1 MSERI
6 SSDAP
11 PPAGGNPTAAPAAE
25 AIGPAERLHPAF
37 LIGGLGGSVKA
48 VSGGYAFLAYLIVSG
63 KWSTAIAVG
72 IGIFVV
78 SIVGVFLYWRHF
90 EYRVGANE
98 IRIDSGIF
106 SRTHRSIP
114 FDRIQDVDITQGPL
128 ARLLG
133 IARVKLE
140 TGGSSGPNADEG
152 VLQAIPLKRA
162 EDLRRMIRSR
172 RGAAPVAEVSE
183 TTDDAP
189 AAAPIYAMG
198 LKRLLL
204 AGTFNFSLALFAGL
218 FGLTQTMG
226 DFLGFD
232 PLSAAFWRKV
242 LSAGDPARN
251 FLIAHRATAVIAG
264 IILLLLIGLVTGIVR
279 TLVRDWGFRLD
290 RTQVGLRRRRGLTT
304 ITDVTLAVRRVQAA
318 IMASGPLRQLLGY
331 SELRLQTLGHDEGSG
346 NHVVA
351 PLATGEEM
359 NTIVEEL
366 GWRPLPAGILW
377 TRVSSGY
384 IWSLMVGLTPLY
396 LLIIGHAVVIQYALF
411 HVQENIRAIVWAE
424 MTPVLVSFFV
434 LLGVVVFALASR
446 AMAWRTTA
454 YAIDGDRLIVRT
466 GWWKRRIT
474 LLPLRRIQSITL
486 HESFVTRRFGIASL
500 AFGVAGGR
508 AGRGYSVPAI
518 PRQGARGLRDRL
530 LGVEP

>member
-1 MSERI
+1 MSEPI
-6 SSDAP
+6 TSEGP
-11 PPAGGNPTAAPAAE
+11 PPNRGNPAATTPIE
-25 AIGPAERLHPAF
+25 AVGPPEHLHPAF
-37 LIGGLGGSVKA
+37 LIAGLGGSFRA
-48 VSGGYAFLAYLIVSG
+48 VSGAYAFLAYLIVSG
-63 KWSTAIAVG
+63 KWSTALMVG
-72 IGIFVV
+72 IGIFAV
-78 SIVGVFLYWRHF
+78 SIIGVFLYWRRF

-114 FDRIQDVDITQGPL
+114 FDRIQDVDISQGVL

-140 TGGSSGPNADEG
+140 TGGSSGPKADEG

-162 EDLRRMIRSR
+162 EDLRNLIRSR
-172 RGAAPVAEVSE
+172 HGKGPAPEAATSEDKAAPVYRM
-183 TTDDAP
+183 D
-189 AAAPIYAMG
+189 

-251 FLIAHRATAVIAG
+251 FILAHQVTAVIAG
-264 IILLLLIGLVTGIVR
+264 IILLLVIGLITGIIR
-279 TLVRDWGFRLD
+279 TGVRDWGFRLD
-290 RTQVGLRRRRGLTT
+290 KTEVGLRRRRGLTT

-318 IMASGPLRQLLGY
+318 IMASGPIRHLLGY

-351 PLATGEEM
+351 PLATSEEM
-359 NTIVEEL
+359 NAIVEEL
-366 GWRPLPAGILW
+366 GWRPLPSGIPW

-384 IWSLMVGLTPLY
+384 IWSLMVGLAPLY
-396 LLIIGHAVVIQYALF
+396 LVLIAQLAVIRYALF
-411 HVQENIRAIVWAE
+411 EVQENIRAIVWAE
-424 MTPVLVSFFV
+424 MTPVVVSFFAV
-434 LLGVVVFALASR
+434 LAVVVFAIGSR
-446 AMAWRTTA
+446 ALAWRHTA
-454 YAIDGDRLIVRT
+454 YAIDDDRLLVRT
-466 GWWKRRIT
+466 GWWSRRIT
-474 LLPLRRIQSITL
+474 MLPLRRIQSITL

-518 PRQGARGLRDRL
+518 PREGARGLRDRL

>member
-1 MSERI
+1 MSEPT
-6 SSDAP
+6 SNDP
-11 PPAGGNPTAAPAAE
+11 PLPAAE
-25 AIGPAERLHPAF
+25 AVGPAERLHPAF
-37 LIGGLGGSVKA
+37 LIAGLGGSVKA
-48 VSGGYAFLAYLIVSG
+48 VSGGYALLAYLIISG
-63 KWSTAIAVG
+63 KFSTAIAVG

-78 SIVGVFLYWRHF
+78 SIIGVFLYWRHF
-90 EYRVGANE
+90 EYRVGSNE
-98 IRIDSGIF
+98 IRIDSGIL

-114 FDRIQDVDITQGPL
+114 FDRIQDVDITQGLL
-128 ARLLG
+128 ARALG

-140 TGGSSGPNADEG
+140 TGGSSGPKADEG
-152 VLQAIPLKRA
+152 VLQAIPLERA
-162 EDLRRMIRSR
+162 EDLRHLIRSR
-172 RGAAPVAEVSE
+172 RGAASPMPASEVVEQAVETVPVYRMS
-183 TTDDAP
+183 
-189 AAAPIYAMG
+189 I
-198 LKRLLL
+198 KRLLL

-218 FGLTQTMG
+218 FGATQTMG

-232 PLSAAFWRKV
+232 PLSAAFWRSV

-251 FLIAHRATAVIAG
+251 FILAHQVAAVTAG
-264 IILLLLIGLVTGIVR
+264 IILLVLIGLVTGIVR
-279 TLVRDWGFRLD
+279 TIVQDWGFRLD
-290 RTQVGLRRRRGLTT
+290 KTEVGLRRRRGLTT

-318 IMASGPLRQLLGY
+318 IMASGPLRHSLGY

-351 PLATGEEM
+351 PLATREEM
-359 NTIVEEL
+359 DAIVQEL
-366 GWRPLPAGILW
+366 GWRPVPPGIAW

-396 LLIIGHAVVIQYALF
+396 LVLIAQLAVIQYALF
-411 HVQENIRAIVWAE
+411 QVQENIREIVWAE
-424 MTPVLVSFFV
+424 MTPVVVSFFAV
-434 LLGVVVFALASR
+434 LGVVVFAIGSR
-446 AMAWRTTA
+446 ALAWRTTA
-454 YAIDGDRLIVRT
+454 YAIDGDRLLVRM

-518 PRQGARGLRDRL
+518 PREGARGLRDRL

>member
-1 MSERI
+1 MSEPI
-6 SSDAP
+6 SNDP
-11 PPAGGNPTAAPAAE
+11 PPPVE
-25 AIGPAERLHPAF
+25 AVGPAQRLHPAF
-37 LIGGLGGSVKA
+37 LIAGLGGSVKA

-63 KWSTAIAVG
+63 KFSTALMVG
-72 IGIFVV
+72 IGIFAI

-114 FDRIQDVDITQGPL
+114 FDRIQDVDITQGLL
-128 ARLLG
+128 ARALG

-140 TGGSSGPNADEG
+140 TGGSSGPKADEG

-162 EDLRRMIRSR
+162 EDLRNLIRSR
-172 RGAAPVAEVSE
+172 RGAAPFSPARDNGQVAD
-183 TTDDAP
+183 TAP
-189 AAAPIYAMG
+189 ATTPVYRMN

-226 DFLGFD
+226 DVMGFD
-232 PLSAAFWRKV
+232 PLSAAFWRSV

-251 FLIAHRATAVIAG
+251 FILAHQVTAVIAG
-264 IILLLLIGLVTGIVR
+264 LILLLLIGLVTGIVR
-279 TLVRDWGFRLD
+279 TGVRDWGFRLD
-290 RTQVGLRRRRGLTT
+290 KSDVGLRRRRGLTT

-318 IMASGPLRQLLGY
+318 IMASGPLRHALGY

-359 NTIVEEL
+359 NAIVEEL
-366 GWRPLPAGILW
+366 GWRPLSPSIPW

-396 LLIIGHAVVIQYALF
+396 LVLATQGAIIQYVGPEAL
-411 HVQENIRAIVWAE
+411 AE
-424 MTPVLVSFFV
+424 LTPLVLSFF
-434 LLGVVVFALASR
+434 AMLAVIVILIGSR
-446 AMAWRTTA
+446 ALAWRTTA
-454 YAIDGDRLIVRT
+454 YAIDGDRLLVRS
-466 GWWKRRIT
+466 GWWSRRIT

-486 HESFVTRRFGIASL
+486 HESVVTRRFGIASL

-518 PRQGARGLRDRL
+518 PREGARVLRDRL
-530 LGVEP
+530 LDVNP

>member
-1 MSERI
+1 MSEPI
-6 SSDAP
+6 SNDVTP
-11 PPAGGNPTAAPAAE
+11 VAAD
-25 AIGPAERLHPAF
+25 AIGPVERLHPAF
-37 LIGGLGGSVKA
+37 LIAGLGGSVKA

-63 KWSTAIAVG
+63 KWSTALMVG
-72 IGIFVV
+72 IGIFAI

-98 IRIDSGIF
+98 IRIDSGIL

-114 FDRIQDVDITQGPL
+114 FDRIQDVDITQGVL
-128 ARLLG
+128 ARLFG

-140 TGGSSGPNADEG
+140 TGGSSGPKADEG

-162 EDLRRMIRSR
+162 EDLRNLIRSR
-172 RGAAPVAEVSE
+172 RGVAAAAEVAEPADIPAAPV
-183 TTDDAP
+183 
-189 AAAPIYAMG
+189 YRMG

-226 DFLGFD
+226 DVLGFD
-232 PLSAAFWRKV
+232 PLSASFWRNV

-251 FLIAHRATAVIAG
+251 FILAHRVSAVIAG
-264 IILLLLIGLVTGIVR
+264 IVLLLLIGLVTGIAR
-279 TLVRDWGFRLD
+279 TVIRDWGFRLD
-290 RTQVGLRRRRGLTT
+290 RTEVGLRRRRGLTT
-304 ITDVTLAVRRVQAA
+304 ISDVTLAVRRVQAA
-318 IMASGPLRQLLGY
+318 IMASGPLRHLLGY

-351 PLATGEEM
+351 PLATGEEI
-359 NTIVEEL
+359 NAIVEEL
-366 GWRPLPAGILW
+366 GWRPLPPGIPW
-377 TRVSSGY
+377 TPVSSGY
-384 IWSLMVGLTPLY
+384 IWSMMAGLTPLY
-396 LLIIGHAVVIQYALF
+396 LVLIAQAVVIQYALF
-411 HVQENIRAIVWAE
+411 QVQENIRAVVWAE
-424 MTPVLVSFFV
+424 MTPVILSFFAV
-434 LLGVVVFALASR
+434 LAVIAFAIGSR
-446 AMAWRTTA
+446 ALAWRTTA
-454 YAIDGDRLIVRT
+454 YAIDGDRLLVRM

-474 LLPLRRIQSITL
+474 MLPLRRIQSITL

-518 PRQGARGLRDRL
+518 PREGARTLRDRL
-530 LGVEP
+530 LDVNP

>member
-6 SSDAP
+6 SNDP
-11 PPAGGNPTAAPAAE
+11 PLPAAD
-25 AIGPAERLHPAF
+25 AVGPVERLHPAF
-37 LIGGLGGSVKA
+37 LIAGLGGSVRA

-63 KWSTAIAVG
+63 RFSTALIVG
-72 IGIFVV
+72 IGIFIV
-78 SIVGVFLYWRHF
+78 SIVSVFVYWRHF
-90 EYRVGANE
+90 EFRVGANE

-114 FDRIQDVDITQGPL
+114 FDRIQDVDISQGVL
-128 ARLLG
+128 ARLFG

-140 TGGSSGPNADEG
+140 TGGSSGPKADEG

-162 EDLRRMIRSR
+162 EELRNLIRSR
-172 RGAAPVAEVSE
+172 RGAAAAVTEA
-183 TTDDAP
+183 DASSG
-189 AAAPIYAMG
+189 AAAGEPIYRMG
-198 LKRLLL
+198 IKRLLL

-226 DFLGFD
+226 DFMGFD
-232 PLSAAFWRKV
+232 PLSAAFWQSV
-242 LSAGDPARN
+242 LSEDPARS
-251 FLIAHRATAVIAG
+251 FILAHQAAAVIAG
-264 IILLLLIGLVTGIVR
+264 IILLVLIGLVTGVVR
-279 TLVRDWGFRLD
+279 TVVRDWGFRLD
-290 RTQVGLRRRRGLTT
+290 RTEVGLRRRRGLTT

-318 IMASGPLRQLLGY
+318 IMAGGPLRQALGY
-331 SELRLQTLGHDEGSG
+331 SELRVQTLGHDEGSG

-351 PLATGEEM
+351 PLATCGET
-359 NTIVEEL
+359 NAIVEQL
-366 GWRPLPAGILW
+366 GWRRLPHGIPW

-396 LLIIGHAVVIQYALF
+396 LVLIVQLAVIQYALF
-411 HVQENIRAIVWAE
+411 QVQENIRAIVWAE
-424 MTPVLVSFFV
+424 MTPVLVSFFAV
-434 LLGVVVFALASR
+434 LGVIVVAIGSR
-446 AMAWRTTA
+446 ALAWRTTA
-454 YAIDGDRLIVRT
+454 YAIDGDRLLVRT
-466 GWWKRRIT
+466 GWWKKRLT

-518 PRQGARGLRDRL
+518 PREGARGLRDRL
-530 LGVEP
+530 LDVTP